1 VALRTLSQPTHYSP
15 DGTRSTQPRNSAA
28 LVLHRLG
35 VECQLDTPLQ
45 THCPIPP
52 GAEGGKIEVKEL
64 FQDSMSVKSVS
75 SDVSLTLLRVGETE
89 GNDEKE
95 EITLKPMELSTVM
108 LHL

>member
-1 VALRTLSQPTHYSP
+1 
-15 DGTRSTQPRNSAA
+15 
-28 LVLHRLG
+28 
-35 VECQLDTPLQ
+35 
-45 THCPIPP
+45 
-52 GAEGGKIEVKEL
+52 
-64 FQDSMSVKSVS
+64 MSVKSVS